1 MKRFVLNANNADKY
15 IKYKIRIQQTIERK
29 LTIYNWQLNWQS
41 ACFKCP
47 DPPRQSILFNVF
59 NFVLL
64 GQLTFN
70 YFEMHLLNN
79 QLCLYSILCLC
90 KQLYAIY
97 MYAKNWACTPDLP
110 AMIIVQH
117 CSYSKQISWSR
128 NICNIFLVYRQP
140 RSQGLS

>member
-1 MKRFVLNANNADKY
+1 
-15 IKYKIRIQQTIERK
+15 

-47 DPPRQSILFNVF
+47 DPPRQSIFINVF

-64 GQLTFN
+64 GQFTFN

-97 MYAKNWACTPDLP
+97 IYKTELVHRTCRLWSSFSIVRIQNKSLHREIYAIYFWCIVYE
-110 AMIIVQH
+110 IILQDIQTFV
-117 CSYSKQISWSR
+117 CPEGNLDSWG
-128 NICNIFLVYRQP
+128 NLWI
-140 RSQGLS
+140 